1 MTTFNLPLT
10 SQQARNLLVLI
21 DLSVKAG
28 GLQVAAQAVV
38 FQALITRAAEQADAK
53 ESAENPSGLQPDG
66 SGPG

>member
-21 DLSVKAG
+21 DLAVKAG
-28 GLQVAAQAVV
+28 GLQVASQAVV
-38 FQALITRAAEQADAK
+38 FQAMITRAAEQADAA
-53 ESAENPSGLQPDG
+53 AENPSGLQPDG